1 MRCCANIRRS
11 RKLIRSPRD
20 GRLVSATD
28 RLVEALTADP
38 GQGRGTATALTLGV
52 GNAGQIDVTQRVM
65 KCPHVISICGHLIQ
79 R

>member
-1 MRCCANIRRS
+1 M
-11 RKLIRSPRD
+11 
-20 GRLVSATD
+20 SATD

-79 R
+79 RYGEAIQGSERERSASVAR